1 MLSAIKPYYI
11 YILSFLFIALNSIL
25 IINEF
30 YYLALLPA
38 ALTIVFLA
46 FFNVEKLMWF
56 IVFTTPLSLNL
67 EELELGG
74 IGMYLPTEPLMFGVM
89 ILFFLKVVYDKG
101 FDQRILKHPI
111 TIAVFIHLAWLLI
124 TTFTSEMPVVSL
136 KFLVSRLWFVV
147 CFYFIGTQLFLKVN
161 NYRIFYWAYLIPF
174 VGVII
179 YASIRLASFNFDEK
193 AAHWVM
199 EPFFKDH
206 TSYGAVLAMFLPIT
220 LIFIDKTDKF
230 YIRVFS
236 LLVFGIVTLGTIL
249 SYTRAAWLSLAA
261 ALILYFIY
269 KYKIKFKY
277 LLNVGIVGIIL
288 LALNWNSL
296 ILDLERNKQD
306 SSNNL
311 SEHVES
317 ISNVSSD
324 ASNMERLNRWNS
336 AFKMFKERPVFGW
349 GPGTYVFQ
357 YAPFQS
363 AKDKTIISTNVGNN
377 GNAHSEYIGPL
388 AESGLIGMLSVLFLV
403 GMVFY
408 KGSNLYHEL
417 PKGKLKRVVLFT
429 LLGLFTYVI
438 HGLMNNY
445 LDTDKAS
452 VPFWGFIALIVAI
465 DVYHKKNIVE
475 TDDYPSF

>member
-11 YILSFLFIALNSIL
+11 YLLSFLFIALNSVL
-25 IINEF
+25 IIYEF
-30 YYLALLPA
+30 YYLAILPFVLA
-38 ALTIVFLA
+38 IVFLA

-56 IVFTTPLSLNL
+56 IVFATPLSLNL

-101 FDQRILKHPI
+101 FDQRILRHPVS
-111 TIAVFIHLAWLLI
+111 IAIFIHLAWLLI
-124 TTFTSEMPVVSL
+124 TTFTSEMPIISL

-161 NYRIFYWAYLIPF
+161 NYRAFYWAYLIPF
-174 VGVII
+174 VGVIV
-179 YASIRLASFNFDEK
+179 YASIRLASLNFDEK

-199 EPFFKDH
+199 EPFYKDH
-206 TSYGAVLAMFLPIT
+206 TSYGAVLAMFLPIVF
-220 LIFIDKTDKF
+220 IFIDKSEKF
-230 YIRVFS
+230 YFRLISFGVM
-236 LLVFGIVTLGTIL
+236 GIVILGTIL
-249 SYTRAAWLSLAA
+249 SYTRAAWVSLLAA
-261 ALILYFIY
+261 LVLYFIY
-269 KYKIKFKY
+269 KYKVKFKY
-277 LLNVGIVGIIL
+277 LLNIVIIAIVL
-288 LALNWNSL
+288 IALNWNTI
-296 ILDLERNKQD
+296 ILNLERNNQD
-306 SSNNL
+306 SSAEL
-311 SEHVES
+311 TEHVQS

-324 ASNMERLNRWNS
+324 ASNKERLNRWNS
-336 AFKMFKERPVFGW
+336 AFRMFQERPFFGW

-363 AKDKTIISTNVGNN
+363 SKDKTIISTNVGNN

-388 AESGLIGMLSVLFLV
+388 AESGFIGMLTVIFLF

-408 KGSNLYHEL
+408 KGSNLYHKL

-429 LLGLFTYVI
+429 LLGLFTYVV
-438 HGLMNNY
+438 HGFLNNY

-465 DVYHKKNIVE
+465 DVYHKDKILLE
-475 TDDYPSF
+475 PDSE

>member
-1 MLSAIKPYYI
+1 MLSAIKSYYI
-11 YILSFLFIALNSIL
+11 YLLSFLFIALNSVL

-30 YYLALLPA
+30 YYLALLPLVLA
-38 ALTIVFLA
+38 IVFLA
-46 FFNVEKLMWF
+46 FFDVEKLMWF
-56 IVFTTPLSLNL
+56 IVFATPLSLNL

-89 ILFFLKVVYDKG
+89 ILFFLKVIYDKG
-101 FDQRILKHPI
+101 FDQRILKHPVS
-111 TIAVFIHLAWLLI
+111 IAILIHLAWLLI
-124 TTFTSEMPVVSL
+124 TTFTSEMPIISL
-136 KFLVSRLWFVV
+136 KFLVSRLWFIV

-161 NYRIFYWAYLIPF
+161 NYRKFYWAYLIPF

-179 YASIRLASFNFDEK
+179 YASIRLASLNFDEK

-199 EPFFKDH
+199 EPFYKDH
-206 TSYGAVLAMFLPIT
+206 TSYGAVLAMFLPIVF
-220 LIFIDKTDKF
+220 IFIDKSEKF
-230 YIRVFS
+230 YFRLISFS
-236 LLVFGIVTLGTIL
+236 VMGIVILGTIL
-249 SYTRAAWLSLAA
+249 SYTRAAWVSLLAA
-261 ALILYFIY
+261 LVLYFIY
-269 KYKIKFKY
+269 RYKVKFKY
-277 LLNVGIVGIIL
+277 LLNIVIIAIAL
-288 LALNWNSL
+288 IALNWNTI
-296 ILDLERNKQD
+296 ILNLERNNQD
-306 SSNNL
+306 SSAEL
-311 SEHVES
+311 SEHVQS

-324 ASNMERLNRWNS
+324 ASNKERLNRWNS
-336 AFKMFKERPVFGW
+336 AFRMFQERPFFGW

-363 AKDKTIISTNVGNN
+363 SKDKTIISTNVGNN

-417 PKGKLKRVVLFT
+417 PKGKIKRVVLFT

-465 DVYHKKNIVE
+465 DVYHKKNTVE
-475 TDDYPSF
+475 TDNNPS

>member
-11 YILSFLFIALNSIL
+11 YILSFLFIALNSVL

-30 YYLALLPA
+30 YYLALLPLVLA
-38 ALTIVFLA
+38 IVFLA
-46 FFNVEKLMWF
+46 FFDVEKLMWF
-56 IVFTTPLSLNL
+56 IVFATPLSLNL

-89 ILFFLKVVYDKG
+89 ILFFLKVIYDKG
-101 FDQRILKHPI
+101 FDQRILRHPVS
-111 TIAVFIHLAWLLI
+111 IAIFIHLAWLLI
-124 TTFTSEMPVVSL
+124 TTFTSEMPIISL

-174 VGVII
+174 VGVIV
-179 YASIRLASFNFDEK
+179 YASIRLASLNFDEK

-199 EPFFKDH
+199 EPFYKDH

-220 LIFIDKTDKF
+220 FIFIDKSEKF
-230 YIRVFS
+230 YFRIFS
-236 LLVFGIVTLGTIL
+236 VVVLGVVSLGTIL

-261 ALILYFIY
+261 ALVLYFIY

-277 LLNVGIVGIIL
+277 LLNVGIVGIALIT
-288 LALNWNSL
+288 LNWNSL
-296 ILDLERNKQD
+296 ILDLERNNQD
-306 SSNNL
+306 SSTKL

-324 ASNMERLNRWNS
+324 ASNLERLNRWNS
-336 AFKMFKERPVFGW
+336 AFKMFQERPIFGW

-388 AESGLIGMLSVLFLV
+388 AESGLIGMLTVLFLV

-408 KGSNLYHEL
+408 KGSNLYHTL
-417 PKGKLKRVVLFT
+417 PKGKIKTVVLCT

-465 DVYHKKNIVE
+465 DVYHKDKILLESN
-475 TDDYPSF
+475 TK